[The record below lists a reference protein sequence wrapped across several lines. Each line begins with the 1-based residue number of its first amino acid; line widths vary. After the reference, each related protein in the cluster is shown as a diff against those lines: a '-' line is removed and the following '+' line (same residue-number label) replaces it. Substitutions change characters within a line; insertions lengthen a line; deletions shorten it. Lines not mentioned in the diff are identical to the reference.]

1 MFLPVVALLCNPVK
15 SKPPLAVLGAAPL
28 AVLVVVFVALLLTKT
43 VPSYCI
49 LSPHFGYCVHR
60 KYVKHFLKF
69 PASRSRQV
77 GESEKMLSTC
87 SLHCNI

>member
-43 VPSYCI
+43 VPSLYT
-49 LSPHFGYCVHR
+49 F
-60 KYVKHFLKF
+60 
-69 PASRSRQV
+69 
-77 GESEKMLSTC
+77 STFRVLRTQKIC
-87 SLHCNI
+87 QAFSKVSC